1 MCNLYSITRNQE
13 AIRRLFQVTRGLTDN
28 LPALPAVYPD
38 TMAPVVRVARDGE
51 RELTMM
57 RWGFPPPPN
66 LGNAPVT
73 NVRNLKSPYLARMA
87 QGRMALS
94 RAGNLIL
101 RMDRQPAE
109 GNPLVCARRMPAA
122 FCLCGDLAAW
132 TGEGEDETGEHQLL
146 AFLTSESNDIVRPVQ
161 AKAMPVLLTM
171 AEGWDTWITGSV
183 ELAIALQM
191 PLANEM
197 ICIVATGEKSEQAP
211 VDELRCRC
219 LHRLSLISNRRRT
232 LLEEG
237 DASEKR
243 H

>member
-1 MCNLYSITRNQE
+1 
-13 AIRRLFQVTRGLTDN
+13 
-28 LPALPAVYPD
+28 
-38 TMAPVVRVARDGE
+38 
-51 RELTMM
+51 MM

-73 NVRNLKSPYLARMA
+73 NVRNLKSSYLARMA

-146 AFLTSESNDIVRPVQ
+146 AFLTSESNDIVPVQ
-161 AKAMPVLLTM
+161 AK
-171 AEGWDTWITGSV
+171 
-183 ELAIALQM
+183 
-191 PLANEM
+191 
-197 ICIVATGEKSEQAP
+197 VAGATHNGRGVGYMDYGVGRSG
-211 VDELRCRC
+211 
-219 LHRLSLISNRRRT
+219 NRV
-232 LLEEG
+232 
-237 DASEKR
+237 AYYACK
-243 H
+243 